1 MFACSR
7 RTGRRTGRRAG
18 RSCQPP
24 ETGVLRGGGVSIS
37 GLIVHRPCFFGAGIF
52 LFPFF
57 CLTLVEHPTRNE
69 METLRKV
76 IRFYVEGFREMTV
89 GPVGHHPHQT
99 LHPVRRAESLLLPR
113 PARGQKPLGKGRLRA
128 GKPDTRNSA
137 TMNAPV
143 IMQFRPPLAASIPLR
158 GRVAGAG
165 RTRKRGRK
173 PQTRRLRRPGA
184 TQTTNQ

>member
-1 MFACSR
+1 
-7 RTGRRTGRRAG
+7 
-18 RSCQPP
+18 
-24 ETGVLRGGGVSIS
+24 
-37 GLIVHRPCFFGAGIF
+37 
-52 LFPFF
+52 
-57 CLTLVEHPTRNE
+57 

-89 GPVGHHPHQT
+89 GRT
-99 LHPVRRAESLLLPR
+99 LWAIILIKLFILFAVLKVFFFPDLL
-113 PARGQKPLGKGRLRA
+113 GSTPLGKGRLRA

-158 GRVAGAG
+158 GRVAGAV
-165 RTRKRGRK
+165 RARKRGRK